1 MGDISNDAVLLENIE
16 GGNEGIIHLPWM
28 NAKNGTNGRAKRQS
42 PPNGAGYGASGCGGK
57 MPKMLS
63 FLIPKGCC
71 IPGLPGPPGPPGR
84 NGVPGR
90 PGAVGAPGF
99 YGRIPA

>member
-1 MGDISNDAVLLENIE
+1 MQPVVEVNK
-16 GGNEGIIHLPWM
+16 
-28 NAKNGTNGRAKRQS
+28 NAKKNFINS
-42 PPNGAGYGASGCGGK
+42 NS
-57 MPKMLS
+57 
-63 FLIPKGCC
+63 PKGCC